1 MPTPVL
7 GLDVRVHGRSPSA
20 KYPLNQLNNI
30 SVHLHTASPS
40 VNLRDSVPFD
50 PRQGKKTV
58 HPRPEA
64 RRPISVM
71 EEYVYGNSD
80 SMQDLFIAARFEVIP
95 SLTKTT
101 GAAAASATPIK
112 EDSFCESFFC
122 GSEDYGEPLL
132 YPVTDTGE
140 TPPGPSPVYS
150 SPSVSFSSLSPGE
163 GVGTG
168 VLESYTVT
176 AGLTPPPL
184 TKKGKP
190 RKIKLWEM
198 EGPAAERARKVRE
211 NRERKKMEKAFL
223 LEKYESLDRSNQEA
237 KREMADLSGE
247 ITASEERQS
256 VLQSVLRRK
265 EEESQRLMAHMGNSL
280 MELEKVSRG
289 MVPSYTQEVA
299 RNLCHDMRL
308 NFMNHSGMTGQIPT
322 SGYSTYGQGEEDST
336 DLFFA

>member
-1 MPTPVL
+1 
-7 GLDVRVHGRSPSA
+7 
-20 KYPLNQLNNI
+20 
-30 SVHLHTASPS
+30 
-40 VNLRDSVPFD
+40 
-50 PRQGKKTV
+50 
-58 HPRPEA
+58 
-64 RRPISVM
+64 M

-80 SMQDLFIAARFEVIP
+80 SMNDLFLAARFEMVSP
-95 SLTKTT
+95 LTPA
-101 GAAAASATPIK
+101 GAAAAAAMATK
-112 EDSFCESFFC
+112 EGSLCEGFFR
-122 GSEDYGEPLL
+122 GSEAYGEPSH
-132 YPVTDTGE
+132 YSITHTGE

-223 LEKYESLDRSNQEA
+223 LEKYESLDRSNKEA
-237 KREMADLSGE
+237 KREMAALSGE

-256 VLQSVLRRK
+256 VLHSALSKK
-265 EEESQRLMAHMGNSL
+265 EEEIQRLRVYMGNSL
-280 MELEKVSRG
+280 MQLEKVSRG
-289 MVPSYTQEVA
+289 MDPSYRQEVA

-308 NFMNHSGMTGQIPT
+308 NFMSHSGMRGQTPT
-322 SGYSTYGQGEEDST
+322 SGCTTYGQVEEASP
-336 DLFFA
+336 DLFFAYPPWASASSNF

>member
-1 MPTPVL
+1 MPTPIL
-7 GLDVRVHGRSPSA
+7 RLDARYHGRFLSA
-20 KYPLNQLNNI
+20 KYPLNQLNSI
-30 SVHLHTASPS
+30 SVHLHTASSS
-40 VNLRDSVPFD
+40 VNLRDGVPFD
-50 PRQGKKTV
+50 PRQARKTV
-58 HPRPEA
+58 NPRPEV

-80 SMQDLFIAARFEVIP
+80 SMNDLFLAARFEMVSP
-95 SLTKTT
+95 LTPA
-101 GAAAASATPIK
+101 GAAAAAAAMATK
-112 EDSFCESFFC
+112 EGSLCEGFFR
-122 GSEDYGEPLL
+122 GSEVYGEPSH
-132 YPVTDTGE
+132 YSITHTGE

-223 LEKYESLDRSNQEA
+223 LEKYESLDRRNQ
-237 KREMADLSGE
+237 
-247 ITASEERQS
+247 
-256 VLQSVLRRK
+256 
-265 EEESQRLMAHMGNSL
+265 
-280 MELEKVSRG
+280 
-289 MVPSYTQEVA
+289 
-299 RNLCHDMRL
+299 
-308 NFMNHSGMTGQIPT
+308 
-322 SGYSTYGQGEEDST
+322 
-336 DLFFA
+336 